1 MAETINTQAVK
12 TRRLQRFGSA
22 RILKWILLGVL
33 LLDQSTSTFAQVARG
48 LRRTEPIQQLQ
59 SQLYGNSWAIII
71 GINAY
76 RHWQPLQYA
85 VNDAHAIRD
94 KLTGMGFPDQNIS
107 MITDDQATKE
117 QIERILG
124 DELRRKV
131 SEDDRVFIFFAGHGQ
146 TEELPG
152 GQREGYLIPVEGS
165 RSDLFSTCI
174 SMTTV
179 REFSRRIS
187 AKHVFYAID
196 ACYSG
201 LALMRSGGLD
211 RTDRGYLQK
220 ISRFPARQLVTA
232 GSAGEQVVEKG
243 GHGAFTNALLAAL
256 DGNADKYPPFGVLT
270 GSEIGDY
277 LKPVVSMETN
287 NAQTPQFGRIGPGEG
302 EFLFILPDVVGTHSP
317 TDEPP
322 GPKPSGDPQ
331 GPGGIGPG
339 APPTFDVPRSPRPS
353 PKFPPGTAAP
363 SIQIPGMFTSIDIYE
378 VTNTQFSL
386 FLNQIQM
393 FSNLE
398 IQRLIDLNAQDGG
411 ITKRNGRFIPRSGR
425 GAHPVVYVSWLG
437 AKKYCESVGQR
448 LPSVQEWQR
457 ACAGKEGNPF
467 PWDGT
472 LSSFH
477 ANLFGDDDGYSETSP
492 VGSMS
497 PGRSRDGVH
506 DLIGNVWE
514 WTAASGGD
522 WRRPSL
528 GGGWSSSNPRD
539 TNCKAKQMIGP
550 DFQTGD
556 QGFRCAR

>member
-1 MAETINTQAVK
+1 M
-12 TRRLQRFGSA
+12 
-22 RILKWILLGVL
+22 
-33 LLDQSTSTFAQVARG
+33 
-48 LRRTEPIQQLQ
+48 
-59 SQLYGNSWAIII
+59 
-71 GINAY
+71 
-76 RHWQPLQYA
+76 
-85 VNDAHAIRD
+85 
-94 KLTGMGFPDQNIS
+94 
-107 MITDDQATKE
+107 
-117 QIERILG
+117 
-124 DELRRKV
+124 
-131 SEDDRVFIFFAGHGQ
+131 
-146 TEELPG
+146 
-152 GQREGYLIPVEGS
+152 S
-165 RSDLFSTCI
+165 R
-174 SMTTV
+174 
-179 REFSRRIS
+179 
-187 AKHVFYAID
+187 
-196 ACYSG
+196 
-201 LALMRSGGLD
+201 
-211 RTDRGYLQK
+211 
-220 ISRFPARQLVTA
+220 
-232 GSAGEQVVEKG
+232 VVEKG

-277 LKPVVSMETN
+277 LNLSFPWKPTMRRHRSLAASVPERVK
-287 NAQTPQFGRIGPGEG
+287 
-302 EFLFILPDVVGTHSP
+302 FLFILPDVVGTHSP

-472 LSSFH
+472 LEQFSRQ
-477 ANLFGDDDGYSETSP
+477 P
-492 VGSMS
+492 V
-497 PGRSRDGVH
+497 
-506 DLIGNVWE
+506 
-514 WTAASGGD
+514 
-522 WRRPSL
+522 RRRRRL
-528 GGGWSSSNPRD
+528 
-539 TNCKAKQMIGP
+539 Q
-550 DFQTGD
+550 
-556 QGFRCAR
+556 